1 MSRAPTKEQISK
13 VQGFFGSRR
22 TEKKKKSDQAN
33 MAKARESRWIKK
45 DPLAKST
52 TDANIESTVPETNV
66 GLEAK

>member
-33 MAKARESRWIKK
+33 MAKARESRWIKNNQ
-45 DPLAKST
+45 DPLTKST
-52 TDANIESTVPETNV
+52 TDVNIVSKEPTDGTN
-66 GLEAK
+66 